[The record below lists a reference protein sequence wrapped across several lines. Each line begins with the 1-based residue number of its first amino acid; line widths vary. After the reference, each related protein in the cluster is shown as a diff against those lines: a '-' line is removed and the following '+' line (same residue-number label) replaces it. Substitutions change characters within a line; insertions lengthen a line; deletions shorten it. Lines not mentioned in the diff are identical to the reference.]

1 MICVSRSTS
10 LMSLP
15 PVSIGSSRS
24 INHRYNNHMSR
35 DRLLSSLWYCYT
47 EASPGKRGIMVRLKV
62 KEVAQAKGI
71 SQRKLSKL
79 SGVDIKNIQK
89 IFRNPES
96 IVNTETLDKLAKAL
110 GVDVRELLESVP
122 DDTQRN

>member
-1 MICVSRSTS
+1 
-10 LMSLP
+10 
-15 PVSIGSSRS
+15 
-24 INHRYNNHMSR
+24 
-35 DRLLSSLWYCYT
+35 
-47 EASPGKRGIMVRLKV
+47 MVRLKV

>member
-1 MICVSRSTS
+1 
-10 LMSLP
+10 
-15 PVSIGSSRS
+15 
-24 INHRYNNHMSR
+24 
-35 DRLLSSLWYCYT
+35 
-47 EASPGKRGIMVRLKV
+47 MVRLKV

-89 IFRNPES
+89 VFRNPES

-122 DDTQRN
+122 DDTQGN